1 MATLPEAGVQSSFA
15 GWLVRGVQVRD
26 DFARD
31 YRLTPADRNAD
42 ESEFFFKPAI
52 IHASG

>member
-1 MATLPEAGVQSSFA
+1 VLEINKISLFKKK
-15 GWLVRGVQVRD
+15 VRD

-42 ESEFFFKPAI
+42 ESEFFFKPAL
-52 IHASG
+52 IHASW